1 MSDRSALGGAG
12 SPQERRRQ
20 LEAMLRQKAE
30 RSRSFPLSFSQQRL
44 WVLDRLEPGNPVYNI
59 PLAMWL
65 RGPLDVDALQH
76 TVNEVVARHE
86 SLRTKIVLMDDQPK
100 QLVQAAQPLKL
111 DVLDLEH
118 IDPAAREAEAV
129 ARGQAEAQ
137 KPFRLEEGPLYRA
150 LLLKFSPTEH
160 VLIVVLHHIISD
172 DWSVA
177 VLFRELALLYQACK
191 AGLPSP
197 LQPLPI
203 QYADYAVWQRQR
215 LQGEELQRLLD
226 YWCPQLQNV
235 PPLDFPTDQPRSS
248 DAPQTGETENW
259 RLSPA
264 LADRLRELARS
275 EEATLYMVLLA
286 AFQTLLY
293 RYSGQEDFAIGSPI
307 AGRVGKQTEQMVGF
321 FVNTLVVRANLR
333 DAPTFRRLLGRVRE
347 TALNAFEHQELPFER
362 LVEALNPD
370 RESGRHPLFQAM
382 FILQS
387 VPWPVVEFD
396 QLSFTPLPIHTGTA
410 KFELSFTAREDRDGM
425 LVTAEYRSSLFH
437 AATIRRMLRHFQNLL
452 ESIVADPDELVSQLR
467 LLDEAERQTL
477 LVERNGT
484 RRDYPADMLLHRLF
498 EVQAERTPDAVAVVF
513 EDRQLTYRQLNQRA
527 NQLASQLRSLGIGPG
542 AIVGIYLE
550 RSLELVVGLL
560 GVLKAGGA
568 YVPVDPSYPADRVE
582 FMLADGP
589 VPLVLTQQRLAGTLG
604 GYSGRVLTL
613 DGEQDPD
620 ADGAAYVADFDCL
633 ATEDDAAYVLYTSGS
648 TGRPKG
654 VVITHRAICNHM
666 FWMAE
671 EYPLEPDD
679 ALLQKTP
686 ISFDPSVWEF
696 YAPLMV
702 GARLV
707 MAQPYG
713 HMDPRYLTQ
722 AIQQQQI
729 TILRVVPTLLQMLVA
744 EPAFAQ
750 CTSLRRVLVGGEAL
764 PTDLVLRARTAI
776 GAEVCNMYGPTE
788 AAIVATSFRWD
799 GRTAGATVPIGRPM
813 ANAEAYVLDKSRQLV
828 PMGVP
833 GELYLGGV
841 GLARGYLNRPEL
853 TAERFVPHPFRS
865 EPEARLYRTGDLVRW
880 LPDGNLEFLG
890 RLDHQVKIRGNR
902 IELGEVQSVLANH
915 PGVRKA
921 VVTAFDN
928 GSGGKELAAYWVAEA
943 PVPPVEQ
950 LRDFLRKSLPE
961 YMIPSV
967 FVALD
972 AIPLLPNGKVDY
984 KALPRPTHQRD
995 ERCPYVPPRTPEEE
1009 LLADIWREVLHVEQ
1023 VSVHDNFFAL
1033 GGHSLLATQVV
1044 SRITRGLQVEVP
1056 LREMFQTPTIAA
1068 LAERLTE
1075 IRSRGAASCNE
1086 PIPVAPRDQPLPASF
1101 AQEALWVLDR
1111 LDPGS
1116 AVYNVPLAVRVTGPL
1131 DTDAL
1136 TRTLHEVVARH
1147 ESLRTKMAVQDGRLI
1162 QVIGAVRSQPLTIVD
1177 LQDLTPAQREA
1188 QVAIRAAA
1196 EARGPFDLEQ
1206 GPLFRASLLR
1216 LSPTEHVLVL
1226 AMHHIIS
1233 DDWSMGVLFSDLVAL
1248 YQAFAA
1254 GRPSPLNP
1262 LSIQYADYAAC
1273 QRQRLQ
1279 GEHLQ
1284 RLLDYWCPHLQ
1295 GVAPLDLP
1303 TDRPRSRQA
1312 TSAGATIETHLPGA
1326 LTAQL
1331 KELGRRE
1338 GATLYMT
1345 LLAAFQVLL
1354 HRYSGQEDFAV
1365 GSPIANRLR
1374 PEIESLIGYF
1384 INVVVLRANLAG
1396 APTFS
1401 DLLGRVKQTSLDAF
1415 EHQEL
1420 PFEKLV
1426 EALNPERDAG
1436 RHPLFQ
1442 VLFTLQNAPRPKV
1455 ALADLAFSVMPL
1467 ETDTSKFELSLTA
1480 WEERE
1485 GLALSFEYNDQLFE
1499 SDTIHRMI
1507 RHFQMLLGAIVAD
1520 AEVPI
1525 SQIPLLTPSERR
1537 QLLVEWN
1544 PAERIYATDR
1554 CVPGLFERQA
1564 HQTPQA
1570 VALIDGPR
1578 QWTYQELDE
1587 RANRLAHYL
1596 HSLGVGPD
1604 QLVAVRMTRSAEWV
1618 VGLLGILKAGAAY
1631 LPLDPESPA
1640 ERLRFTLAD
1649 ARVEI
1654 LLTQQSLRGE
1664 LPASVRHVLCIDTQW
1679 EEIASGSAEPP
1690 VWQASLEHLAYVIY
1704 TSGST
1709 GRPKG
1714 VMIEHRALLN
1724 YVQAAVEVY
1733 EITAADRVLQ
1743 FASASFDA
1751 HVEEL
1756 FPCLIQGGTLV
1767 LRSEEMLD
1775 CRRFFPLC
1783 EQWQLTFLSLPTG
1796 FWHELTAIV
1805 EAERLAVPATLR
1817 MVSIGGEQ
1825 ASAERVATW
1834 FRCVGTGVRLLNTY
1848 GPTEATVVA
1857 TAAELSPGDELAQR
1871 VPIGQ
1876 PLGNQRAYVLD
1887 RDRQPVPVGVPG
1899 ELYLGGEGLARG
1911 YLHRPELTAERFLA
1925 DPFAGRSG
1933 ARMYQ
1938 TGDVA
1943 RWRGDGRL
1951 EFVGRTDHQV
1961 KIRGFRI
1968 EPGEVEQVLREHPLL
1983 AEAAVVARER
1993 TAGELQLVAYT
2004 SARDG
2009 ETPEAAELQAF
2020 LRGRLPA
2027 YMIPSFFVPL
2037 PALPMTSSGKVDRR
2051 ALPAPDWNVV
2061 QRDAEYVAP
2070 RTEDEKQIA
2079 QIWQEVLQVARVGVH
2094 DNFFALGGHSLLATQ
2109 MVSRIARDLRVELPL
2124 RDVFLTPTIAD
2135 LARRIATLRTSGPVA
2150 DLPPIQPVPRDVP
2163 LPASYGQEALW
2174 VIDRLQEGPS
2184 PYVTFPGARIQG
2196 PLNVAAFERALNEV
2210 LRRHESLRTT
2220 FAEREGRPVQLIA
2233 PHTPQPLT
2241 VVDLSGLPED
2251 ARNEEV
2257 RRCAAALSCHRID
2270 LAVGPL
2276 VRVELLRL
2284 DAEQHLVLVGMHHII
2299 YDGWS
2304 MAVLDYE
2311 LLAIYRAFAA
2321 GLPSPLPELPIQYA
2335 DYAVWQRERL
2345 QGEVFQ
2351 RLRQYWLKQLEDLPT
2366 LELPTDRPRP
2376 PVRTSEGALCRRR
2389 LPNPLSQAIRQL
2401 SQAEGATTFMTLLA
2415 AFQIL
2420 LHRYSGQDD
2429 FSIGTPA
2436 AGRLRPETESLIGYF
2451 VNALVLR
2458 ANLSGDPAF
2467 RELLGRVRETAV
2479 AAFEHQELP
2488 FERLV
2493 QELNPAR
2500 DPSRHPVFQVM
2511 LILQNTPEAFQDARL
2526 DSELRLSEF
2535 QADQRQAASD
2545 FDLAM
2550 MISETAEGLDVSL
2563 GYRTDLFDQPTIE
2576 RMLQHFET
2584 LLELATTD
2592 PGRRLSELPL
2602 LSVDERQRMLVEWNQ
2617 TEVDYPQEICLPDM
2631 FEAQAARTP
2640 DAIAAVCEL
2649 RELTYRELNARAN
2662 RLAHWLRKQGVGP
2675 DHLVAIHLE
2684 RSLDVL
2690 VGILGILKADG
2701 AFLPLDADLP
2711 SERLAFMLEDARVE
2725 VVLTQQS
2732 LVGRIPVPEAAG
2744 ERARPRIVC
2753 LDAQW
2758 EMIAGEDA
2766 TNPPRRATSRHLA
2779 YAIYTSGSTG
2789 KPKGVLIEHRSV
2801 VNVVTSFIRSY
2812 AVGPADRVLQS
2823 ASISFDVSVNEI
2835 FPALSTGAT
2844 VVLPN
2849 KHERLDLDGLGEFV
2863 RRNGVTIMA
2872 AAPAALARLNKLPN
2886 PLPGVRLV
2894 LSGGEA
2900 LSFGEVDRLREL
2912 ATVVNG
2918 YGPTEATICATS
2930 FTLPLQAA
2938 DAQATVPIGKPLAN
2952 YQVYVVDQYLDCAA
2966 VGCAGELC
2974 IGGVGLARGYLNDEE
2989 LTARKFVANPFFSGQ
3004 RMYRTGDRVRW
3015 LPDGNLEFLGRM
3027 DRQVKVRGYRIELGE
3042 LEALLTSHPA
3052 VEKAAVVDWQA
3063 GPGDRRLVAYVVP
3076 TPSGETAAAGL
3087 DPNTSLADLKGYLAG
3102 KLPQYMVPAAFIHLD
3117 ALPLTANGKI
3127 DRRRLPDPGLA
3138 GTESRAEYVAPRS
3151 ALEEQLAAV
3160 WREVLGLERVG
3171 VRDDFFELG
3180 GHSLLAIQAMS
3191 RLNGELNVNLPL
3203 RDLFESPTIEALAQ
3217 RMQAA
3222 RPLEASDGVPPIRPA
3237 PRDGV
3242 IPMAYNQEPFWVA
3255 SQLAQGP
3262 APYAFHPATRLR
3274 GPLDVRALEQA
3285 LNEML
3290 RRHEAL
3296 RTTFAEADN
3305 GLVQVI
3311 APYRPRTLRV
3321 IDLSELS
3328 AERREEELGRRID
3341 AEAQRPLDLVNGPL
3355 MRVELLK
3362 LAADEHVVVAGM
3374 HHIVYDGWS
3383 MAVFF
3388 RELMTAYL
3396 AFAAGLPSPL
3406 PEPLIQY
3413 ADFAVWQRQRLQGEC
3428 YDALRR
3434 YWMKQLENLPLL
3446 ELPTDRPRP
3455 EVRTTRGATCERELP
3470 NPLCRA
3476 VVQLGASEGAT
3487 LFMTLLAAFQT
3498 LLHRYSGQEDFA
3510 ISTPV
3515 AGRLRPELEDVI
3527 GCFLNDLVVRADLA
3541 GDPSFREL
3549 LARVRET
3556 VLQAFDHQEMPFMR
3570 LVQELNPSRNPGRCT
3585 LVETELIL
3593 QNAPPKADDLPGLD
3607 WSELEAQDTVESA
3620 DADLSLVALE
3630 HNNGI
3635 SLVLCYHTDL
3645 FDQATAERMLEHF
3658 EVVLA
3663 AATTNPEVRLS
3674 ELVLPD
3680 VPQPVPTTVSRAV
3693 GRNRPSSSSKEP
3705 SFVPPRS
3712 EVEHRLATQWAEM
3725 LQADRVGIEDD
3736 FFALGGDSLLA
3747 VRMMMRLRDAFRV
3760 DIPAATLF
3768 LTPTIAGLARHIEAA
3783 QRQRLDSAAWG
3794 PPATVSNASIWR
3806 PPATDGMRS
3815 LVALQPCGSA
3825 APLFCVHGLG
3835 GHVTSFLPLA
3845 LGLDNLRPVYG
3856 LQALGLEAGQQP
3868 HDGIEAMA
3876 EFYLNEIRQVQPAG
3890 PYVLAGWSMGGLIAL
3905 EAARQLAAN
3914 GEKVALVAMFDTSLS
3929 HSDDAEQKV
3938 GDSQAM
3944 PWIARQ
3950 LNLPLAE
3957 LAGLS
3962 LDRQWQRIAEQ
3973 ADLVEGGEAVG
3984 IRRLAAVCRAHLAAL
3999 AAYRPRP
4006 YQGRAVL
4013 FQAVGEERSSDRR
4026 WQLIFPGLRVERVP
4040 GDHFT
4045 MLQPPHVGVL
4055 SERLGRYLAES
4066 VTVEATAR
4074 TP

>member
-1 MSDRSALGGAG
+1 MTEAATLTAEKT
-12 SPQERRRQ
+12 PQNRRRE
-20 LEAMLRQKAE
+20 LEAVLKKRAEKA
-30 RSRSFPLSFSQQRL
+30 RRFPLSFSQQRL
-44 WVLDRLEPGNPVYNI
+44 WVLDQLEPGNPVYNI
-59 PLAMWL
+59 PLAVGL
-65 RGPLDVDALQH
+65 SGPLDIDALQH
-76 TVNEVVARHE
+76 TVNELVARHD
-86 SLRTKIVLMDDQPK
+86 SLRTKIVLTEDQPM
-100 QLVQAAQPLKL
+100 QVVQPARAQELT
-111 DVLDLEH
+111 VVDLEH
-118 IDPAAREAEAV
+118 VEPADREAEAV
-129 ARGQAEAQ
+129 ARAKAEAR
-137 KPFRLEEGPLYRA
+137 KPFRLDEGPLYRA
-150 LLLKFSPTEH
+150 SLLRFSPTEH
-160 VLIVVLHHIISD
+160 VLVVVLHHIISD

-177 VLFRELALLYQACK
+177 VLFREVAELYHAFK
-191 AGLPSP
+191 SGRPSP
-197 LQPLPI
+197 LEPLPI
-203 QYADYAVWQRQR
+203 QYADYAVWQRQQ
-215 LQGEELQRLLD
+215 LQGETLRQLLD
-226 YWCPQLQNV
+226 YWRTRLQDV
-235 PPLDFPTDQPRSS
+235 PDLDLPADQPHSL
-248 DAPQTGETENW
+248 AMPQAGETETR
-259 RLSPA
+259 RLPPA
-264 LADRLRELARS
+264 LAKRLRELARR
-275 EEATLYMVLLA
+275 EGATLYMVLLA
-286 AFQTLLY
+286 AFQTLLH
-293 RYSGQEDFAIGSPI
+293 RYSGQEDFSVGSPI
-307 AGRVGKQTEQMVGF
+307 AGRLGKGTEGLVGF
-321 FVNTLVVRANLR
+321 FVNTLVLRADLTG
-333 DAPTFRRLLGRVRE
+333 APTFRGLLARVRQ
-347 TALNAFEHQELPFER
+347 TSLDAFQHQELPFER

-370 RESGRHPLFQAM
+370 RGSGRQPLFQVM
-382 FILQS
+382 LTLQNA
-387 VPWPVVEFD
+387 PWPVVNLD
-396 QLSFTPLPIHTGTA
+396 QLSLTPLPINTGTA
-410 KFELSFTAREDRDGM
+410 KFELSFTCREDREG
-425 LVTAEYRSSLFH
+425 LSVTAEYRSCLFQP
-437 AATIRRMLRHFQNLL
+437 ATVKRMLRHFENLL
-452 ESIVADPDELVSQLR
+452 ESVVSDPDRQVAELS
-467 LLDEAERQTL
+467 LLDEAERETL
-477 LVERNGT
+477 LIARNAT
-484 RRDYPADMLLHRLF
+484 QRDYPAGLLLHQLF
-498 EVQAERTPDAVAVVF
+498 EAQARRTPDAVAVKY
-513 EDRQLTYRQLNQRA
+513 EQQQLTYRELDERA
-527 NQLASQLRSLGIGPG
+527 NRLARRLRALDVGPD
-542 AIVGIYLE
+542 ALVGIFLE

-582 FMLADGP
+582 FMLGDGP
-589 VPLVLTQQRLAGTLG
+589 VPLVLTQRHLTPSLR
-604 GYSGRVLTL
+604 GYAGRVLAL
-613 DGEQDPD
+613 DGEADLDGDGSAVDCPAAPD
-620 ADGAAYVADFDCL
+620 H
-633 ATEDDAAYVLYTSGS
+633 AAYVLYTSGS

-666 FWMAE
+666 HWMAE
-671 EYPLEPDD
+671 EYPLEPGD

-696 YAPLMV
+696 YAPLMA

-713 HMDPRYLTQ
+713 HMDPRYLTRV
-722 AIQQQQI
+722 IQEQQI

-744 EPAFAQ
+744 EPSFAD

-764 PTDLVLRARTAI
+764 SMELVQRTAAAI
-776 GAEVCNMYGPTE
+776 RAELCNMYGPTE
-788 AAIVATSFRWD
+788 ASIVATSFRWD
-799 GRTAGATVPIGRPM
+799 GRTTGTTVPIGRPM
-813 ANAEAYVLDKSRQLV
+813 ANAEAYVLDARGQLV
-828 PMGVP
+828 PSGVP
-833 GELYLGGV
+833 GELYLGGT

-853 TAERFVPHPFRS
+853 TDERFVPHPFCS
-865 EPEARLYRTGDLVRW
+865 EPGARLYRTGDRVRW

-890 RLDHQVKIRGNR
+890 RLDDQVKIRGNR
-902 IELGEVQSVLANH
+902 IELGEIQSVLSTH
-915 PGVRKA
+915 PDVRKA

-928 GSGGKELAAYWVAEA
+928 GAGGKELAAYWVAREA
-943 PVPPVEQ
+943 APPVDQ
-950 LRDFLRKSLPE
+950 LREFLRKSLPE

-972 AIPLLPNGKVDY
+972 SIPLMPNGKVDF
-984 KALPRPTHQRD
+984 KALPRPSHQRD
-995 ERCPYVPPRTPEEE
+995 EQAPYVPPRTADEQ
-1009 LLADIWREVLHVEQ
+1009 LLADIWREVLHVDK

-1044 SRITRGLQVEVP
+1044 SRITRGLNVDLP

-1075 IRSRGAASCNE
+1075 IRSRGAASCRE
-1086 PIPVAPRDQPLPASF
+1086 PISAAPRDEPLPASF

-1162 QVIGAVRSQPLTIVD
+1162 QVIEAVGAQPLTIVD
-1177 LQDLTPAQREA
+1177 LQDLAPAQREA
-1188 QVAIRAAA
+1188 QVASRAAA
-1196 EARGPFDLEQ
+1196 EARRPFDLEQ

-1262 LSIQYADYAAC
+1262 LSIQYADYAVC

-1284 RLLDYWCPHLQ
+1284 HLLDYWCPHLQ

-1312 TSAGATIETHLPGA
+1312 TSAGATIETHLPAA

-1331 KELGRRE
+1331 KDLGRRE

-1396 APTFS
+1396 DPTFRT
-1401 DLLGRVKQTSLDAF
+1401 LLGHVRQTALEAF

-1442 VLFTLQNAPRPKV
+1442 VLFTLQNAPRPEV
-1455 ALADLAFSVMPL
+1455 NLADLAFSVLPL
-1467 ETDTSKFELSLTA
+1467 DTDTSKFELSFTA
-1480 WEERE
+1480 WEDSE
-1485 GLALSFEYNDQLFE
+1485 GLALSVEYRSDLFK
-1499 SDTIHRMI
+1499 SDTIERMI
-1507 RHFQMLLGAIVAD
+1507 QHFRVLLERLVAD
-1520 AEVPI
+1520 ADQPVSQLPLMTEV
-1525 SQIPLLTPSERR
+1525 ERR
-1537 QLLVEWN
+1537 QLLLDWN
-1544 PAERIYATDR
+1544 RTEAEFPQGV
-1554 CVPGLFERQA
+1554 CLHNLFEAQA
-1564 HQTPQA
+1564 ARTPEA
-1570 VALIDGPR
+1570 VAAVCRDESLS
-1578 QWTYQELDE
+1578 YAELNA
-1587 RANRLAHYL
+1587 RANQWANFLQER
-1596 HSLGVGPD
+1596 GVGPEVFVGVCLERSLD
-1604 QLVAVRMTRSAEWV
+1604 MAAAVLAV
-1618 VGLLGILKAGAAY
+1618 LKAGGAY
-1631 LPLDPESPA
+1631 VPLDPDYPR
-1640 ERLRFTLAD
+1640 ERLDFVVAD
-1649 ARVEI
+1649 SEPSL
-1654 LLTQQSLRGE
+1654 LLTTSDLAGRISSGRVPLVFMDREQPDVSRRSTAN
-1664 LPASVRHVLCIDTQW
+1664 PAC
-1679 EEIASGSAEPP
+1679 
-1690 VWQASLEHLAYVIY
+1690 QAGPDNAVYVIY

-1709 GRPKG
+1709 GTPKG
-1714 VMIEHRALLN
+1714 AVNLHRGLCNNLTWETRFLGLDAS
-1724 YVQAAVEVY
+1724 
-1733 EITAADRVLQ
+1733 DRVLFKTPLSFDVAVVEYFRALVCGGRVVIAEPGAHRDPRRLADLIAREGVTTVEFVPSMLRAMLDEPQ
-1743 FASASFDA
+1743 FRECRSLRRVCCGAEALPPGLAASFFR
-1751 HVEEL
+1751 EWKIPL
-1756 FPCLIQGGTLV
+1756 FNL
-1767 LRSEEMLD
+1767 
-1775 CRRFFPLC
+1775 
-1783 EQWQLTFLSLPTG
+1783 
-1796 FWHELTAIV
+1796 
-1805 EAERLAVPATLR
+1805 
-1817 MVSIGGEQ
+1817 
-1825 ASAERVATW
+1825 
-1834 FRCVGTGVRLLNTY
+1834 Y
-1848 GPTEATVVA
+1848 GPTETSVGVA
-1857 TAAELSPGDELAQR
+1857 GWKCEPEDDVDV
-1871 VPIGQ
+1871 VPIGR
-1876 PLGNQRAYVLD
+1876 PVSNVRLYILD
-1887 RDRQPVPVGVPG
+1887 KHCRPVPMGVPG
-1899 ELYLGGEGLARG
+1899 ELHVGGVAVGRG
-1911 YLHRPELTAERFLA
+1911 YLNRPELNASRFIT
-1925 DPFAGRSG
+1925 DPFTGAAGERL
-1933 ARMYQ
+1933 YK
-1938 TGDVA
+1938 TGD
-1943 RWRGDGRL
+1943 RCRYLPDGNIEYLGRL
-1951 EFVGRTDHQV
+1951 DAQV

-1968 EPGEVEQVLREHPLL
+1968 ELGEIEAVLKQHSEVRE
-1983 AEAAVVARER
+1983 AVVVAREIVPGDHR
-1993 TAGELQLVAYT
+1993 LAAYVMPDPGGKL
-2004 SARDG
+2004 SC
-2009 ETPEAAELQAF
+2009 EHIEAH
-2020 LRGRLPA
+2020 LRERLPEF
-2027 YMIPSFFVPL
+2027 MVPSFLTMLDQFPL
-2037 PALPMTSSGKVDRR
+2037 LPNGKVDRR
-2051 ALPAPDWNVV
+2051 ALPAPDWNAV
-2061 QRDAEYVAP
+2061 QRDAPYVAP
-2070 RTEDEKQIA
+2070 RTEDEKQLA
-2079 QIWQEVLQVARVGVH
+2079 QIWQEVLHVARVGVH

-2135 LARRIATLRTSGPVA
+2135 LAGRIVSLRMSGPVA
-2150 DLPPIQPVPRDVP
+2150 DLPPIQPVPRDAP

-2196 PLNVAAFERALNEV
+2196 PLDVAAFERALNEV

-2220 FAEREGRPVQLIA
+2220 FAAREGRPVQVIA
-2233 PHTPQPLT
+2233 PHTPQRLT
-2241 VVDLSGLPED
+2241 VVDLSGLPEN
-2251 ARNEEV
+2251 ARSEEV
-2257 RRCAAALSCHRID
+2257 RRCAAALSRHRID

-2284 DAEQHLVLVGMHHII
+2284 DAEQHLVLVGLHHII

-2311 LLAIYRAFAA
+2311 LLAVYRAFAA

-2345 QGEVFQ
+2345 QGEVLE

-2376 PVRTSEGALCRRR
+2376 PVRTSEGGVCRRR
-2389 LPNPLSQAIRQL
+2389 LPNPLSQAVRRF

-2420 LHRYSGQDD
+2420 LHRYSGQED
-2429 FSIGTPA
+2429 FPIGTPA

-2493 QELNPAR
+2493 QDLNPAR

-2526 DSELRLSEF
+2526 DSELKLSEF
-2535 QADQRQAASD
+2535 QAGQRQAASD

-2550 MISETAEGLDVSL
+2550 MIGETAEGLDVSL
-2563 GYRTDLFDQPTIE
+2563 GYRTDLFDEPTIE

-2602 LSVDERQRMLVEWNQ
+2602 LAADERQRMLVEWNR
-2617 TEVDYPQEICLPDM
+2617 TEVEFPQETCLPDM

-2640 DAIAAVCEL
+2640 EAIAAVCEL

-2701 AFLPLDADLP
+2701 AFLPLDAELP

-2732 LVGRIPVPEAAG
+2732 LAGRLPVPAAAG
-2744 ERARPRIVC
+2744 EKAGPRIVC

-2758 EMIAGEDA
+2758 EMIAGEA
-2766 TNPPRRATSRHLA
+2766 AANPPRRATSRHLA

-2789 KPKGVLIEHRSV
+2789 QPKGVLIEHRSV

-2835 FPALSTGAT
+2835 FPALCTGAT

-2930 FTLPLQAA
+2930 FPLVSQAA

-2952 YQVYVVDQYLDCAA
+2952 YQVYVVDRYSDCAA

-2989 LTARKFVANPFFSGQ
+2989 LTARKFVANPFCPGQ
-3004 RMYRTGDRVRW
+3004 RMYRTGDCVRW

-3042 LEALLTSHPA
+3042 LEALLTAHPA

-3063 GPGDRRLVAYVVP
+3063 GAGDRRLVAYVIL
-3076 TPSGETAAAGL
+3076 TPSGETAAA
-3087 DPNTSLADLKGYLAG
+3087 DRDRNTSLPDLKGYLAG
-3102 KLPQYMVPAAFIHLD
+3102 KVPQYMVPAAFVRLD
-3117 ALPLTANGKI
+3117 ALPLTANGKV

-3138 GTESRAEYVAPRS
+3138 ASESRAEYVAPRS

-3160 WREVLGLERVG
+3160 WCEVLGLERVG
-3171 VRDDFFELG
+3171 IRDDFFELG

-3191 RLNGELNVNLPL
+3191 RLNGELNVNVPL

-3222 RPLEASDGVPPIRPA
+3222 RPLEACDGVPPIRPA

-3296 RTTFAEADN
+3296 RTTFAETDN

-3311 APYRPRTLRV
+3311 APYRPRTLRA
-3321 IDLSELS
+3321 IDLSELP
-3328 AERREEELGRRID
+3328 AERREEELWRRID
-3341 AEAQRPLDLVNGPL
+3341 AEAQCPLDLANGPL

-3362 LAADEHVVVAGM
+3362 LAADEHVVLAGM

-3388 RELMTAYL
+3388 RELITAYL
-3396 AFAAGLPSPL
+3396 AFAAQLPSPL
-3406 PEPLIQY
+3406 PEPAIQY
-3413 ADFAVWQRQRLQGEC
+3413 ADFAAWQRERLQGER

-3434 YWMKQLENLPLL
+3434 FWLEQLAELPALN
-3446 ELPTDRPRP
+3446 LPTDRPRP
-3455 EVRTTRGATCERELP
+3455 AVRTTRSAVCTRQLP
-3470 NPLCRA
+3470 RSLAQA
-3476 VVQLGASEGAT
+3476 VQRLGNQEGAT
-3487 LFMTLLAAFQT
+3487 TFMILLAAWQT
-3498 LLHRYSGQEDFA
+3498 LLSRYSGQDDFGV
-3510 ISTPV
+3510 STPV
-3515 AGRLRPELEDVI
+3515 AGRLRPETETVV
-3527 GCFLNDLVVRADLA
+3527 GCFVNDLVLRANQA
-3541 GDPSFREL
+3541 GNPSFREL
-3549 LARVRET
+3549 LGRVRET
-3556 VLQAFDHQEMPFMR
+3556 VLRAFDHQEMPFSR
-3570 LVQELNPSRNPGRCT
+3570 LLRELHPLRDPSRRTLVQ
-3585 LVETELIL
+3585 TELIL
-3593 QNAPPKADDLPGLD
+3593 QNTPRGPGNWPGLEVTD
-3607 WSELEAQDTVESA
+3607 LAAEADIEGADFDLCLEASERDEG
-3620 DADLSLVALE
+3620 LSLR
-3630 HNNGI
+3630 
-3635 SLVLCYHTDL
+3635 LCYHADL
-3645 FDQATAERMLEHF
+3645 FDEARAVRMLEHLQ
-3658 EVVLA
+3658 EVLE
-3663 AATTNPEVRLS
+3663 AATADPSRRVSALPLS
-3674 ELVLPD
+3674 D
-3680 VPQPVPTTVSRAV
+3680 VARASPQEQPRGNWRDDA
-3693 GRNRPSSSSKEP
+3693 GR
-3705 SFVPPRS
+3705 
-3712 EVEHRLATQWAEM
+3712 EVEARCHVAPRTQIEEQVAAIWART
-3725 LQADRVGIEDD
+3725 LQLEHVGVEDD
-3736 FFALGGDSLLA
+3736 FFILGGDSLLA
-3747 VRMMMRLRDAFRV
+3747 VRMMLQLGTAF
-3760 DIPAATLF
+3760 DLDLPPATVFSASTV
-3768 LTPTIAGLARHIEAA
+3768 AAVAERIEAA
-3783 QRQRLDSAAWG
+3783 QRQRRGSVAADV
-3794 PPATVSNASIWR
+3794 PATVSKVSVWR
-3806 PPATDGMRS
+3806 PPATEGLRS
-3815 LVALQPCGSA
+3815 LVALRPGGSA

-3845 LGLDNLRPVYG
+3845 LGLDQLRPVYG
-3856 LQALGLEAGQQP
+3856 LQALGLGAGQQP
-3868 HDGIEAMA
+3868 HDRIEVMA
-3876 EFYLNEIRQVQPAG
+3876 GFYLNEIRQVQPGG
-3890 PYVLAGWSMGGLIAL
+3890 PYALAGWSMGGLIAL
-3905 EAARQLAAN
+3905 EAARQLAAS
-3914 GEKVALVAMFDTSLS
+3914 GEQVALLALFDTSLP
-3929 HSDDAEQKV
+3929 HPDDAERKMD
-3938 GDSQAM
+3938 DSPAM

-3950 LNLPLAE
+3950 LNLPLAD
-3957 LAGLS
+3957 LAGLT
-3962 LDRQWQRIAEQ
+3962 LDRQWQRIAER
-3973 ADLVEGGEAVG
+3973 ADLVEGDVAVG

-3999 AAYRPRP
+3999 AAYQARP
-4006 YQGRAVL
+4006 YQGCAVL
-4013 FQAVGEERSSDRR
+4013 FQAVREERRSDRR
-4026 WQLIFPGLRVERVP
+4026 WQSIVPGLRVERVP

-4045 MLQPPHVGVL
+4045 MLQPPHVSEL
-4055 SERLGRYLAES
+4055 TERLGRYLAEG
-4066 VTVEATAR
+4066 VTVDATAR